1 MIKKRHWEVSAKLRS
16 AKTAG
21 GIGGA
26 LYWSRWGRKTGSKK
40 TQTAEEEEGT
50 GGWGDV
56 VKPSSSSLR

>member
-1 MIKKRHWEVSAKLRS
+1 MSAKLRS

-40 TQTAEEEEGT
+40 TQPVSEEER
-50 GGWGDV
+50 GGGGEMTESPV
-56 VKPSSSSLR
+56 ALLR